1 MATFSIRRLSDA
13 TLTKYQ
19 RILAEGGEL
28 TPRQKRALEGHALIT
43 DRAFVNALLRPDKPQ
58 EIADHGEGG

>member
-13 TLTKYQ
+13 TLAKYQ
-19 RILAEGGEL
+19 RIIAEGGTL

-43 DRAFVNALLRPDKPQ
+43 NRTFVDALLRPDRREEK
-58 EIADHGEGG
+58 DHD